1 MYAQVTDLHNR
12 LEALLSQHQQLAQRF
27 EERINYLETQLDS
40 HRQRFVADLSD
51 VEVWLSHVYS
61 LMCQEPAREGVTGYG
76 GGLQP
81 EIEEEE
87 EENEDRSWEKEG
99 GEEGGEGG
107 YGEGRGGEERGGEE
121 KEEVEKKE
129 EKSWEEVKEEEETYV
144 KGDQE
149 IGEEEEEEAVSLQ
162 WVKTLQ
168 VLPMEHKMII
178 EEPDFDQLDYNP
190 TAPDIDA
197 ILENLEV
204 PIVFN

>member
-1 MYAQVTDLHNR
+1 
-12 LEALLSQHQQLAQRF
+12 
-27 EERINYLETQLDS
+27 
-40 HRQRFVADLSD
+40 
-51 VEVWLSHVYS
+51 
-61 LMCQEPAREGVTGYG
+61 MCQEPAREGVAGY

-87 EENEDRSWEKEG
+87 EEDEDRSWEKEG
-99 GEEGGEGG
+99 GEEGGEEG
-107 YGEGRGGEERGGEE
+107 YGEEADGEE
-121 KEEVEKKE
+121 KEGVEKKE
-129 EKSWEEVKEEEETYV
+129 EKSWEEVKEEQETYV

-204 PIVFN
+204 PIVFIYLYMSA